1 MAERRQDSWTDHHH
15 HADAPEGRRRREQS
29 RRRSLGRVRL
39 DDDKEVDEE
48 TAVDESGLRR
58 NQRRLT
64 QQRLVL
70 TGPVHRAMVVTVV
83 NAVVAAV
90 EHEVVPVHEAVTE
103 TVEVVGRRAVV
114 EAAVTGRNRQ
124 RVRQRTSHLGA
135 KRRNPQLWRSSLRT
149 RSMDAARLTRT
160 HLVSP
165 LTTRVNPQ
173 TDPGKRNENIHL
185 SGLSQNEER
194 RRRAGRTFTVTC

>member
-1 MAERRQDSWTDHHH
+1 
-15 HADAPEGRRRREQS
+15 
-29 RRRSLGRVRL
+29 VRL

-48 TAVDESGLRR
+48 TAEDKNGLRR
-58 NQRRLT
+58 NQRQLTRRLA
-64 QQRLVL
+64 L
-70 TGPVHRAMVVTVV
+70 TRPVHRAMVVTVV
-83 NAVVAAV
+83 NVVVAAV

-103 TVEVVGRRAVV
+103 TVEVVGRRVVV

-124 RVRQRTSHLGA
+124 RALRRTSHLGA
-135 KRRNPQLWRSSLRT
+135 KRRSLQLWRSSLRT

-173 TDPGKRNENIHL
+173 TDPGKRNESIHL